1 MNRAAAPTVLYEQT
15 AGIDLDRLLGLWA
28 GALDEREAERLSG
41 LRFERDRRD
50 YLAAHVL
57 LRLALRDEWGRD
69 PALPLP
75 AHRSGWSLT
84 HCDGLVACALAA
96 PRGDGVGLGV
106 GVDAE
111 HLSSAD
117 RLEAMPEAFLS
128 PGDAGWLGM
137 DQALRPR
144 RLVELWTVKEALLK
158 ARGEGITGPAGT
170 AVLRALE
177 CTPIGTVDEWATIA
191 VRDVHTND
199 RVLAWVRCVGEHVL
213 AVVSL
218 GTHDGVPRLSR
229 LPLQ

>member
-1 MNRAAAPTVLYEQT
+1 MNRAAAPTVFYEQT
-15 AGIDLDRLLGLWA
+15 AGLDLQRLAADWGSS
-28 GALDEREAERLSG
+28 LDEQEAERFRG
-41 LRFERDRRD
+41 LRLERDRRD

-75 AHRSGWSLT
+75 ADRSGWSLT
-84 HCDGLVACALAA
+84 HCDGLVACAVA
-96 PRGDGVGLGV
+96 PAQGDGVGV
-106 GVDAE
+106 GIDAE
-111 HLSSAD
+111 HLSAAD
-117 RLEAMPEAFLS
+117 RLQAMPEAFLS
-128 PGDAGWLGM
+128 PGDAGWIDM
-137 DQALRPR
+137 DQALRSR

-177 CTPIGTVDEWATIA
+177 CTPTGTVDEWATIA

-218 GTHDGVPRLSR
+218 GTHGGVPRLSR